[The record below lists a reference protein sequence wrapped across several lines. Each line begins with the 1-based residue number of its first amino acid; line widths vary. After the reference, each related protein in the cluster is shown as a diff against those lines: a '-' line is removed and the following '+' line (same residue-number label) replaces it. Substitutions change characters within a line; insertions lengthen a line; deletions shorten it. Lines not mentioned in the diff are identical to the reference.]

1 MGLFDGFKKRKKD
14 YKEVAADNT
23 KLSERDML
31 INKIGSDKIQ
41 YICDM
46 YMIKKDNLSID
57 FLTKL
62 ASSEEIINF
71 LTQNFLTSE
80 SVQKM
85 NNNNF
90 SLNDALNNFQYDIL
104 RFPVLFKDDEKNKI
118 LLLNKEIKVL
128 QGNYVSLQ
136 MDDFNLNNLS
146 LNEEYDTAIQ
156 SYFSNVTIKKDSKK
170 ILSVKLNDIYSI
182 SDINM
187 LFPSNN
193 IYYNTHDFSYCVD
206 NSLQI
211 NDKTIV
217 VISSEKFKALTEIQ
231 VENLKNCIVVLKE
244 DINKINKLYD
254 NFRNKSFNDNF
265 PALENDNL
273 NNELIKTNHLL
284 YIVNNSNLDS
294 NRKKY
299 FEYWIKKY
307 YKNNSLPY
315 YVQEFADKL
324 TKEIGI
330 DEIKRISYQF
340 DDLEYNKKINVIE
353 LDNYD
358 VSIFLGEFENIDNVN
373 LSTLINAVSKL
384 NSEEKEMV
392 LGNFRVKNKL
402 ASEILN
408 ECSGDIYSYFE
419 SLKLKL
425 SVTEILSLLDVKKIK
440 DNFIGDKKYLEYKLF
455 ASLCRSE
462 VEVNETVSY
471 LLNNDEMFIEFFKQ
485 STNFYSAL
493 ESLNG
498 KLLIDTLT
506 KLKQNNM
513 DTQCY
518 DFVSCLSL
526 DTQKELI
533 DEKLDDE
540 IISIL
545 IPKFRIDAVNYFFKV
560 DNRANYLFK
569 NFDMQNF
576 VRTGVIFNDTILRSN
591 EFFDMLKSKSFV
603 DFRININNVEVGN
616 SPEFIE
622 IKLKKYYDVIFNDY
636 DENKGMFKEYIEIL
650 AAPDVFKDYKK
661 FNNYILDDDAFQILN
676 SSNQLKNGDCIDM
689 FKKLTNQK
697 ISEVLVDALFADNIY
712 NVQLNIKEMFRF
724 NSKLND
730 NEKVIDTTREQF
742 YKMILNIDD
751 VPCTDKIKLY
761 RELKDKNINLM
772 FYEDLR
778 KLKDKS
784 YNLIKSEL
792 FDFKN
797 NGDSYNEEL
806 SNKYGTSVYDMRNK
820 DFFMLVR
827 AENGHRD
834 KDRWRRNCYSIIS
847 DDNTDVFGHSS
858 VNIYGYNSFE
868 NDRVLHM
875 FEGDAFSGD
884 ENKNFGSRE
893 RVNRIMTPEELANS
907 SSWYSEIQ
915 LVNIKDS
922 NSKNTYFAK
931 KPDFIVVYNKPS
943 EGNIRESKERGIPIV
958 IINEQ
963 RLKDDKKI
971 DIDKNMGMYD
981 DIYINNSYDEENSDR
996 KAR

>member
-80 SVQKM
+80 SIQKM

-118 LLLNKEIKVL
+118 LLLNKEIKVS
-128 QGNYVSLQ
+128 QGNYVSVQ
-136 MDDFNLNNLS
+136 MDEFNLNNLS

-384 NSEEKEMV
+384 NSEEKEIV
-392 LGNFRVKNKL
+392 LGNFKVKNKL

-603 DFRININNVEVGN
+603 DFRTNINNVEVGN

-622 IKLKKYYDVIFNDY
+622 IKLKKYYDAIFNDY

-742 YKMILNIDD
+742 YKMILNIDN

-847 DDNTDVFGHSS
+847 DDNTDVFGHGS

-943 EGNIRESKERGIPIV
+943 EGNIRESKERGISIV

>member
-1 MGLFDGFKKRKKD
+1 
-14 YKEVAADNT
+14 
-23 KLSERDML
+23 
-31 INKIGSDKIQ
+31 
-41 YICDM
+41 
-46 YMIKKDNLSID
+46 
-57 FLTKL
+57 
-62 ASSEEIINF
+62 
-71 LTQNFLTSE
+71 
-80 SVQKM
+80 
-85 NNNNF
+85 
-90 SLNDALNNFQYDIL
+90 
-104 RFPVLFKDDEKNKI
+104 
-118 LLLNKEIKVL
+118 
-128 QGNYVSLQ
+128 
-136 MDDFNLNNLS
+136 
-146 LNEEYDTAIQ
+146 
-156 SYFSNVTIKKDSKK
+156 
-170 ILSVKLNDIYSI
+170 
-182 SDINM
+182 
-187 LFPSNN
+187 
-193 IYYNTHDFSYCVD
+193 
-206 NSLQI
+206 
-211 NDKTIV
+211 
-217 VISSEKFKALTEIQ
+217 
-231 VENLKNCIVVLKE
+231 
-244 DINKINKLYD
+244 
-254 NFRNKSFNDNF
+254 
-265 PALENDNL
+265 
-273 NNELIKTNHLL
+273 
-284 YIVNNSNLDS
+284 
-294 NRKKY
+294 
-299 FEYWIKKY
+299 
-307 YKNNSLPY
+307 
-315 YVQEFADKL
+315 
-324 TKEIGI
+324 
-330 DEIKRISYQF
+330 
-340 DDLEYNKKINVIE
+340 
-353 LDNYD
+353 
-358 VSIFLGEFENIDNVN
+358 
-373 LSTLINAVSKL
+373 
-384 NSEEKEMV
+384 
-392 LGNFRVKNKL
+392 
-402 ASEILN
+402 
-408 ECSGDIYSYFE
+408 
-419 SLKLKL
+419 
-425 SVTEILSLLDVKKIK
+425 
-440 DNFIGDKKYLEYKLF
+440 
-455 ASLCRSE
+455 
-462 VEVNETVSY
+462 
-471 LLNNDEMFIEFFKQ
+471 
-485 STNFYSAL
+485 
-493 ESLNG
+493 
-498 KLLIDTLT
+498 
-506 KLKQNNM
+506 
-513 DTQCY
+513 
-518 DFVSCLSL
+518 
-526 DTQKELI
+526 
-533 DEKLDDE
+533 
-540 IISIL
+540 
-545 IPKFRIDAVNYFFKV
+545 
-560 DNRANYLFK
+560 
-569 NFDMQNF
+569 MQNF

-603 DFRININNVEVGN
+603 DFRTNINNVEVGN

-622 IKLKKYYDVIFNDY
+622 IKLKKYYDAIFNDY
-636 DENKGMFKEYIEIL
+636 DENKRMFKEYIEIL

-742 YKMILNIDD
+742 YKMILNIDN

-847 DDNTDVFGHSS
+847 DDNTDVFGHGS

-931 KPDFIVVYNKPS
+931 QPDFIVVYNKPS